1 MRTIALAALLLTFV
15 AAPQAQDDSGFRYS
29 DSVERS
35 FASGMKVNLDLAAGD
50 VLLRRGDNNR
60 IRVVWSTRTREQMS
74 DAKVH
79 VDVEGREATIRTFS
93 PRNGFR
99 VEIELPQRTH
109 LYLRMTAG
117 DLTIAGIDGNKD
129 VALRAG
135 DLVIEVDDPAQY
147 HHVNASL
154 IAGDLSARPFGFSTG
169 GLFRSFTHEGKGPFE
184 LRARLWAGDLRLM
197 RSKSSQ

>member
-15 AAPQAQDDSGFRYS
+15 AAPQAQDDSEFRYS

-35 FASGMKVNLDLAAGD
+35 FASGMKVNLDLSAGD

-60 IRVVWSTRTREQMS
+60 IRIVWSTRTREQMS
-74 DAKVH
+74 DAKVRL
-79 VDVEGREATIRTFS
+79 DVQSHEATIRTSS

-99 VEIELPQRTH
+99 VEIELPHRTH

-117 DLTIAGIDGNKD
+117 DLTIAGIEGNKD

-184 LRARLWAGDLRLM
+184 LRARLWAGDLRLQ